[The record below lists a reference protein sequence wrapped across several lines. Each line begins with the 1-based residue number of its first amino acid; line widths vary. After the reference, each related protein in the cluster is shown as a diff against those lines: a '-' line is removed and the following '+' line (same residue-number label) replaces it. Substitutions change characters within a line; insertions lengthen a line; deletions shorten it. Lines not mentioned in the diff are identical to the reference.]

1 MNAAMRAVKIVR
13 APSMKN
19 SLPKSNHMEL
29 VVRGEEGNIP
39 SPCSVSK
46 YTFHAIKDP
55 GSDQRSK
62 GITYQ
67 NTAGKDGGS

>member
-1 MNAAMRAVKIVR
+1 MNVAMRAVKIVR

-29 VVRGEEGNIP
+29 VAKEEDNIP
-39 SPCSVSK
+39 SPCGVSQN
-46 YTFHAIKDP
+46 TFHAIKDP
-55 GSDQRSK
+55 GSDERSK